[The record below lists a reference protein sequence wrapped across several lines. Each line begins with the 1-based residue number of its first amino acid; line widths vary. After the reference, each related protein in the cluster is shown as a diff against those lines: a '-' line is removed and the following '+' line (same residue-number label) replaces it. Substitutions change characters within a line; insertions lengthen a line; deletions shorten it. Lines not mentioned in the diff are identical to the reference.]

1 MLMCHHGRGMGGA
14 CLASCWCCPVCSP
27 WGHLARM
34 LLFLT
39 CTHSLCMWC
48 ACRAPARPPAL
59 QPLNGTPASPYTQQ
73 ASPSSPHGPQDY
85 DLQPTARM
93 ATQQQQ
99 QQLSTG
105 GGSSSGGHPFS
116 SAGSPPPPQLGRGD
130 SLDRFRQDASP
141 LLHGQGQGQG
151 QGSPT
156 GPGPVPAYLTPGGPP
171 GQQHSGTA
179 SPYAYGD
186 SSSGGAG
193 AGVGRPPSSASPG
206 GIVPIM
212 YAPGAQVQYT
222 PGYQQ
227 HYKLAQAEQQQQQ
240 QQWGGSGAQAEQQL
254 QQQQQQWG
262 QSGCSRVVTASPP
275 QTAGSSGKYEFSTPW
290 GLDVQQQQ
298 QQRGP
303 RATAPATPSTAPP
316 PPGASTRTWLPCTSR
331 RTCRAA
337 GHTTAASSPSRSH
350 STACLLRKL
359 MRGAGC
365 PIVWSG
371 RRYLAGLLGG

>member
-1 MLMCHHGRGMGGA
+1 MGGA

-298 QQRGP
+298 QQRGGSGVGVGP
-303 RATAPATPSTAPP
+303 TGYRTSNSIYGSPAPGGIHQNMAALHISEDV
-316 PPGASTRTWLPCTSR
+316 PGSR
-331 RTCRAA
+331 PHNSSLKPIPLTQHRVLAA
-337 GHTTAASSPSRSH
+337 QANAGSGVSN
-350 STACLLRKL
+350 CL
-359 MRGAGC
+359 
-365 PIVWSG
+365 VW
-371 RRYLAGLLGG
+371 